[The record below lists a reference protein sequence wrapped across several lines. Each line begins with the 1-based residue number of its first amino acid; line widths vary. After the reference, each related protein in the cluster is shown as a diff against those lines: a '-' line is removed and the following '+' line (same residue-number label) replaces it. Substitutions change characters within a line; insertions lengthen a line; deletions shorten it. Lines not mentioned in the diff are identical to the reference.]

1 MKEPMKELNCEE
13 LKAKK
18 EEFLKYEFFLKSWE
32 AAVEHNEIWL
42 GDWTD
47 EQKTEFRKQIKDF
60 VEKVMDDYKNKSPDE
75 EVHIQ
80 NIEKLQEKCEKLN
93 NKLNIGT
100 CQKVLNMMCKY
111 YWCAGWIEEPV
122 HLPIDRINLSSIG
135 KGDVSWT
142 KIEKIDEYMEY
153 ISDFKAH
160 TENETLAQW
169 ELKNWKRRN
178 DR

>member
-18 EEFLKYEFFLKSWE
+18 EEFLKYEFFLQSWE
-32 AAVEHNEIWL
+32 ATVEHNEIWL

-60 VEKVMDDYKNKSPDE
+60 VEKVMDDYKNKSPSE

-80 NIEKLQEKCEKLN
+80 NILDLQEKSKELN
-93 NKLNIGT
+93 NELNIGT

-135 KGDVSWT
+135 KKDILWT
-142 KIEKIDEYMEY
+142 KIDSIEEYENI
-153 ISDFKAH
+153 ISEFK
-160 TENETLAQW
+160 TNTKNETLAQW
-169 ELKNWKRRN
+169 ELSNWKRRN
-178 DR
+178 NK